1 MTVRLGSRASIRTS
15 LLVNSLGLETA
26 GIKGQSRQQQ
36 QVHGQGLHQ
45 KQKPSSSTAAAA
57 TTATATTTQSRRIT
71 TMADCS
77 SMPAASSGA
86 SSTSA
91 GDSSAPSSCRSSPD
105 PRNCQRCQQQ
115 TDLQMELESI
125 KAEMKKANNTIN
137 ALQEREKQMKI
148 RYKIKKFIQNKSQSF
163 FDVNLNN

>member
-36 QVHGQGLHQ
+36 QVHGQGLHHQ
-45 KQKPSSSTAAAA
+45 KQKPSP
-57 TTATATTTQSRRIT
+57 TATSATTTTQSRRIT
-71 TMADCS
+71 AMADCPS
-77 SMPAASSGA
+77 SPEATGASSLTSGA

-91 GDSSAPSSCRSSPD
+91 GDSAPSSCRSSPD
-105 PRNCQRCQQQ
+105 PRNCQRCLQQ

-148 RYKIKKFIQNKSQSF
+148 RYKRKEIYS
-163 FDVNLNN
+163 

>member
-45 KQKPSSSTAAAA
+45 KQKPSP
-57 TTATATTTQSRRIT
+57 TATSATTTTQSRRIT
-71 TMADCS
+71 TMADCPS
-77 SMPAASSGA
+77 SPEAAGASSSTSGA

-91 GDSSAPSSCRSSPD
+91 GDSAPSSCRSSPD
-105 PRNCQRCQQQ
+105 PRNCQRCLQQ

-148 RYKIKKFIQNKSQSF
+148 RYKREEMYS
-163 FDVNLNN
+163 